1 MSSDGQ
7 RRTGILFVLSGPSG
21 VGKDT
26 VIARLK
32 ERKQVP
38 LSFAITATT
47 RPMRP
52 GEVHGVSYYFV
63 SQEEFERMRDN
74 GELLEWAVVHGRLYG
89 TPRSSVR
96 DLIAAGKDVLLKIDV
111 QGAAIIRQKV
121 PDAVFIFLAP
131 SSLLDL
137 VQRLAARGTESEAER
152 ELRINNAHREME
164 DLPNYDYVVV
174 NHHDQLEETVTKVES
189 IVRAERCRVK
199 PRQIEI

>member
-1 MSSDGQ
+1 MNSEG
-7 RRTGILFVLSGPSG
+7 RRTGILFVISGPSG

-26 VIARLK
+26 VIARLR
-32 ERKQVP
+32 ERQVP
-38 LSFAITATT
+38 LSYAITATT

-63 SQEEFERMRDN
+63 SQEEFDRMRDG
-74 GELLEWAVVHGRLYG
+74 GELLEWAVVHGRCYG
-89 TPRSSVR
+89 TPRSSLR

-111 QGAAIIRQKV
+111 QGAALVKQRV

-131 SSLLDL
+131 SNLLEL

-174 NHHDQLEETVTKVES
+174 NHHDRLDETVMKVEA

-199 PRQIEI
+199 PRQIDL